1 MSRVE
6 PLHRTT
12 WGQKFGYAF
21 RGMKRGIRGESS
33 FFVHFFIAAAVI
45 VAALVLRVT
54 LAEWGLLI
62 LCIAGVLAA
71 EMFNSALENLAKAVT
86 GEYQPR
92 IEDALDIS
100 SAAVL
105 IACIGASIVG
115 TLIFVNRLGVMLMW
129 WE

>member
-1 MSRVE
+1 MQRVE

-12 WGQKFGYAF
+12 WGQKFGYSF

-54 LAEWGLLI
+54 LAEWGLLT

-86 GEYQPR
+86 DEYQPR

-105 IACIGASIVG
+105 IACIGSSVVG
-115 TLIFVNRLGVMLMW
+115 TLIFVNRLGVILAW